1 MALQLR
7 VKAAFLRSKRSCER
21 SPDFAKIGVRIIDG
35 PAQQVLCMENPEV
48 VVKTWMLVDIRNAS
62 EPSVRCVAMQTLS
75 AGRQDGFRCTH
86 SRGDWVERRLLAKP
100 QQSGVSD
107 AAHRDGEV
115 HRGAQS

>member
-75 AGRQDGFRCTH
+75 AGSRMGFVALIAEGIGSKGASSQ
-86 SRGDWVERRLLAKP
+86 SRSKAG
-100 QQSGVSD
+100 
-107 AAHRDGEV
+107 
-115 HRGAQS
+115 